1 MDERDLY
8 YRTSAQF
15 QTDAA
20 AHAWLTSTVLV
31 GMARPEPGFV
41 CIRFYAL
48 A

>member
-1 MDERDLY
+1 MDERELY

-31 GMARPEPGFV
+31 GMARPEAGFV